1 MAKSEKDLETII
13 TELLASSAPAG
24 SRRKHLNAV
33 GRRPANRHNTISSQP
48 RKRRP
53 PRNPLYTSLR
63 LIIMGLV
70 ILLVPLLFSVKKI
83 PPPKATI
90 TGALAHDPV
99 VIVQLI
105 NALPG

>member
-1 MAKSEKDLETII
+1 
-13 TELLASSAPAG
+13 
-24 SRRKHLNAV
+24 
-33 GRRPANRHNTISSQP
+33 
-48 RKRRP
+48 
-53 PRNPLYTSLR
+53 